1 MEIIIVLVILGVGL
15 WWFFMK
21 NIVRGNEQSDNTAS
35 YKVEAPAA
43 VVEAVPA
50 GTEATMAASAPEETK
65 PAKAP
70 AKPKA
75 AAKPKAPAK
84 TAAKAP
90 AKAPA
95 KTAKAKTPAKPKVSV
110 AK

>member
-1 MEIIIVLVILGVGL
+1 MEIIIGLVIFGGVA
-15 WWFFMK
+15 WFFFMRNDK
-21 NIVRGNEQSDNTAS
+21 NSDEVVTNNVTAP
-35 YKVEAPAA
+35 YKVPEPAA
-43 VVEAVPA
+43 TTKIPMVVEALPA
-50 GTEATMAASAPEETK
+50 VTEASSIVSPATK
-65 PAKAP
+65 AKAP

-90 AKAPA
+90 VKTTKAP
-95 KTAKAKTPAKPKVSV
+95 TKPKVTV

>member
-1 MEIIIVLVILGVGL
+1 MEIIIGLVILGGIA
-15 WWFFMK
+15 WFFFMRNDK
-21 NIVRGNEQSDNTAS
+21 KTEVSAP
-35 YKVEAPAA
+35 YKVETPAP
-43 VVEAVPA
+43 VVEAIPA
-50 GTEATMAASAPEETK
+50 GTEATMAASAPEVAK

-95 KTAKAKTPAKPKVSV
+95 KTAKAPAKPKVTV

>member
-1 MEIIIVLVILGVGL
+1 MEIIIGLVILGGVA
-15 WWFFMK
+15 WFFFMRDK
-21 NIVRGNEQSDNTAS
+21 KTEVSATDKVEEPANVTAP
-35 YKVEAPAA
+35 YKVPEPAA
-43 VVEAVPA
+43 TTPIPLEVEILPA
-50 GTEATMAASAPEETK
+50 GTEASIAA

-75 AAKPKAPAK
+75 AAKPKAV
-84 TAAKAP
+84 AKAP

-95 KTAKAKTPAKPKVSV
+95 KAKASAKPKVTI